1 MSDQTINPVF
11 APTIT
16 NVFYSLDYIIF
27 KEKINNGMLCQVN
40 TVSSFGGWDGM
51 GWGICREKAQ
61 LRKENLYSKGPEI
74 MMTL

>member
-16 NVFYSLDYIIF
+16 NAFYSLDYIIF

-40 TVSSFGGWDGM
+40 TVNSFGGWVGNLS
-51 GWGICREKAQ
+51 GEGSAQ
-61 LRKENLYSKGPEI
+61 KRKFIL
-74 MMTL
+74 